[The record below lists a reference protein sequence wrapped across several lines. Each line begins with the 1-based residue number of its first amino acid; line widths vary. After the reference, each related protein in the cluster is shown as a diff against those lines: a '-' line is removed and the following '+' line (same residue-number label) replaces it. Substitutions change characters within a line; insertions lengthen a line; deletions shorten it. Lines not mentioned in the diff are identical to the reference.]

1 MIRKSIEI
9 AAPKTTPVEMEIVW
23 VRNRLPNSNL
33 KLRKEILGELL
44 RHTVVPPQ
52 DLVHI
57 ALNTPVK
64 SNFHVG
70 EAQRRAR
77 QK

>member
-9 AAPKTTPVEMEIVW
+9 AAAKPTPVEMEIVW
-23 VRNRLPNSNL
+23 VRNRLPNPNL
-33 KLRKEILGELL
+33 KLRKEILTELL

-52 DLVHI
+52 NLVRI
-57 ALNTPVK
+57 VLNTPVK

-70 EAQRRAR
+70 EAQRRVR

>member
-9 AAPKTTPVEMEIVW
+9 AAPKPTPVEMEILW
-23 VRNRLPNSNL
+23 VRNRLPDPDL
-33 KLRKEILGELL
+33 KFRKEILAEPL

-52 DLVHI
+52 NLVHI

-64 SNFHVG
+64 SSFHVD
-70 EAQRRAR
+70 EAQRRVR
-77 QK
+77 RK

>member
-9 AAPKTTPVEMEIVW
+9 AAPKPTPVEVEILW
-23 VRNRLPNSNL
+23 VRNRLPDPYL
-33 KLRKEILGELL
+33 KLRKEILAELL

-52 DLVHI
+52 NLVYI

-64 SNFHVG
+64 PSFHVG